1 MGNHKASGILLSAS
15 QRMRMAVEQ
24 ERLKPQYAFEQPDA
38 QTFLLASAVKQNHPE
53 AFDHD
58 NPDDVLIW
66 AFLGDKF
73 LSDNRGGRTRKSGR
87 TN

>member
-38 QTFLLASAVKQNHPE
+38 QTFLLASAVKQNPFYE
-53 AFDHD
+53 FSG
-58 NPDDVLIW
+58 I
-66 AFLGDKF
+66 
-73 LSDNRGGRTRKSGR
+73 SDWRFSFVFTLPLTRFTGVF
-87 TN
+87 

>member
-1 MGNHKASGILLSAS
+1 
-15 QRMRMAVEQ
+15 MRMAVEQ

-66 AFLGDKF
+66 AFLGD
-73 LSDNRGGRTRKSGR
+73 
-87 TN
+87 